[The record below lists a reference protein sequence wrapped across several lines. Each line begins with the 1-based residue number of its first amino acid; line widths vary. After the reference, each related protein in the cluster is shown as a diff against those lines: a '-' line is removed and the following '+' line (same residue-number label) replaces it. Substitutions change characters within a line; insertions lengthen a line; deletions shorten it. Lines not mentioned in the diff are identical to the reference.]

1 MGFEPTTHHDL
12 VGYATGDFRVGK
24 GEMWVFEL
32 ERHHAVTN
40 QYRPI
45 RLHHAVTLRHIKQA
59 HMTHNCIAQ
68 SH

>member
-45 RLHHAVTLRHIKQA
+45 
-59 HMTHNCIAQ
+59 
-68 SH
+68 